1 MVIVY
6 SASAEMRQIAEEDLR
21 RSADS
26 LVRTGIRLV
35 AGERFVVVGDAE
47 SQPMLAALEAAGRD
61 VGAEVSALRLDQLRS
76 YSTNHSGERP
86 HKVLPDGVRRAML
99 SAQASAYVASA
110 PHAESSMR
118 DQLLHV
124 AAACKGRHAHMPG
137 ITPIAFAAGL
147 REDFAK
153 LAEQGRAIERMLEGA
168 REITCESP
176 EGTKLALKVTAPRRW
191 VARLGRVEAG
201 ESVTLPAGSI
211 FTCPETISG
220 TFVASASVG
229 EYFGVREGLLPEPVT
244 FEIVDC
250 RVMNV
255 IAKGCPNL
263 VRDIENMLHVAPNS
277 DHVGLVVIGVN
288 TEIGGPTGDVSV
300 DQNRVGLHLV
310 IGDPLAKHTGAT
322 WSARTS
328 FAACQTRSTVRVD
341 GTVIVDDGKLTT
353 P

>member
-1 MVIVY
+1 
-6 SASAEMRQIAEEDLR
+6 MRQIGEEDLR
-21 RSADS
+21 RAADI
-26 LVRTGIRLV
+26 LVRTCLRLV
-35 AGERFVVVGDAE
+35 QGERFVVVGDAE

-61 VGAEVSALRLDQLRS
+61 AGAEVSALRLDQLRS

-99 SAQASAYVASA
+99 SAQASAFVASA
-110 PHAESSMR
+110 PHAELSMR
-118 DQLLHV
+118 EQLLHV

-137 ITPIAFAAGL
+137 ISPIAFASGLALDFAVLREAGL
-147 REDFAK
+147 
-153 LAEQGRAIERMLEGA
+153 AIERKLEVA

-176 EGTKLALKVTAPRRW
+176 EGTKLVVKTAVSRRW
-191 VARLGRVEAG
+191 VSRLGRVEPG

-211 FTCPETISG
+211 ATCPDTISG
-220 TFVASASVG
+220 TFAATASVG
-229 EYFGVREGLLPEPVT
+229 EYFGAREGLLPEPVI

-255 IAKGCPNL
+255 LAPKSPHL

-288 TEIGGPTGDVSV
+288 GGVTEATGDVSV
-300 DQNRVGLHLV
+300 DQTRPGLHLV
-310 IGDPLAKHTGAT
+310 FGDPMSKLTGAT
-322 WSARTS
+322 WSARTT
-328 FAACQTRSTVRVD
+328 FAACQVRGTVRVD
-341 GTVIVDDGKLTT
+341 GVLVADDGKLVT